1 MKDNTMHVTHGDT
14 TLEPPCLEMTMT
26 NRKNTTP
33 VTIDAIIRE
42 ARAERAEHM
51 RMVAVGLYARLKR
64 FFAGFRPINAQTPRR
79 RAVA

>member
-1 MKDNTMHVTHGDT
+1 
-14 TLEPPCLEMTMT
+14 MT

-33 VTIDAIIRE
+33 VTIDAIISE

-51 RMVAVGLYARLKR
+51 RMVAVGLYTKLKR
-64 FFAGFRPINAQTPRR
+64 FVAGFRPVRAQTPRR